1 MPPILV
7 AEPRTREL
15 EAAHAY
21 KGPPRVPSQK
31 HSTFN
36 GALSCAAAS
45 GLAGPQP
52 RLQLPRN
59 SGGKARGLGAALGF
73 GRWEA
78 LLIQGSG
85 EPGLKDVADD
95 FEIVSAGFLGWGQ
108 EFENVVC
115 FERSGGLQP

>member
-7 AEPRTREL
+7 AEPRTLEL
-15 EAAHAY
+15 EAAY
-21 KGPPRVPSQK
+21 KGPPRVPTQK

-45 GLAGPQP
+45 GLAGLQP

-78 LLIQGSG
+78 PLN
-85 EPGLKDVADD
+85 PT
-95 FEIVSAGFLGWGQ
+95 Q
-108 EFENVVC
+108 E
-115 FERSGGLQP
+115 SQA